1 MLTGLDFFFHL
12 GQILFQG
19 DYFVRAEQRLKE
31 RREAERLA
39 AEAAANEQK
48 EAASKDTLSPLQQHQ
63 QPLHRKSGE
72 SDQDDDVVSPHSDAA
87 GTDRSDVGRQDS
99 VGEYSDSCEIDVPV
113 SDTEYSNENGGDD
126 WF

>member
-1 MLTGLDFFFHL
+1 MSL
-12 GQILFQG
+12 QG

-39 AEAAANEQK
+39 AIKAAANEHK
-48 EAASKDTLSPLQQHQ
+48 EASSKDTLSPLKQQQ
-63 QPLHRKSGE
+63 RQPLHHKSGD
-72 SDQDDDVVSPHSDAA
+72 SDQEDVVSPHSDAGG

-113 SDTEYSNENGGDD
+113 SDAEHSNENGGDD

>member
-1 MLTGLDFFFHL
+1 MCLSFLL
-12 GQILFQG
+12 GCWKTLSLQG

-39 AEAAANEQK
+39 ATKAAAS
-48 EAASKDTLSPLQQHQ
+48 SKDTLSPLKQQQ
-63 QPLHRKSGE
+63 RQPLHHKSGD
-72 SDQDDDVVSPHSDAA
+72 SDQEDVVSPHSDAGG

-113 SDTEYSNENGGDD
+113 SDAEHSNENGGDD